1 MGLAV
6 RLTFFPS
13 DEICNMVAEIN
24 GRAYNSFIRRV
35 HIGKLQNTHNSS
47 IFRYNTATITGNNT
61 VINTFILLGNDI
73 NVKFGDVIFKTLR
86 EGLIQLPLDEL

>member
-1 MGLAV
+1 MGLGV

-13 DEICNMVAEIN
+13 DEICNVVAEIN
-24 GRAYNSFIRRV
+24 GRAYNSFIKILRRV

-73 NVKFGDVIFKTLR
+73 NVKFGDVIFKKLC
-86 EGLIQLPLDEL
+86 EKDLSNYH